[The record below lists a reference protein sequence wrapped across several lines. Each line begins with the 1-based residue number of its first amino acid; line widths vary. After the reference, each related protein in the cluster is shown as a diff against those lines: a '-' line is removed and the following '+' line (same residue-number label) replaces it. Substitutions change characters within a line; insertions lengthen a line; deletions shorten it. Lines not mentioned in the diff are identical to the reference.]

1 MLLLNNDTKVITP
14 GWIEELLMYAQQDNV
29 GAVGAKLFYP
39 NNTVQHGGIIL
50 GLGSDRIAGHS
61 HYMVDSS
68 NLGYM
73 GKMFYVQNITA
84 VTAACL
90 MVKKSKYEAVG
101 GFDEEQ
107 AVAYNDVDFCL
118 KLGESGLQN
127 IFNPFCEL
135 YHYESLSR
143 GLDTDSENQERFLAE
158 VERFSKKWSAKL
170 EKGDPY
176 YNPNFSLDI
185 SYELK

>member
-1 MLLLNNDTKVITP
+1 MKKDMLKISKSSFSSMEKDL
-14 GWIEELLMYAQQDNV
+14 EEL
-29 GAVGAKLFYP
+29 
-39 NNTVQHGGIIL
+39 IL
-50 GLGSDRIAGHS
+50 KI
-61 HYMVDSS
+61 
-68 NLGYM
+68 
-73 GKMFYVQNITA
+73 
-84 VTAACL
+84 
-90 MVKKSKYEAVG
+90 
-101 GFDEEQ
+101 
-107 AVAYNDVDFCL
+107 L
-118 KLGESGLQN
+118 KNKELQN